1 MDLESFL
8 ADISKAEYHWY
19 VKRLSGNDTLAN
31 DSHQAGPHVSLK
43 FVFSLFPEWEN
54 RTDQN
59 QATLLDLTIDSHGV
73 SREIRLVWYN
83 NKFRNRTR
91 NEARFTNFGGK
102 ESPVLDPDSTG
113 AIVVFACRR
122 LTGKEKAECHLW
134 VTRTNDEQLHIE
146 SLVGTVEPG
155 GGFLWRP
162 AGIDANIS
170 NRKPESNCWLSKEE
184 IPVEWF
190 DVFPTGLELHELAVK
205 KVPRGAMDADARL
218 VSRRS
223 CEEQAFYSV
232 EEAVELDHVLAGF
245 NDIDGFLNKA
255 RSMIQRRMSRSGR
268 SLELHARRIFEE
280 EGLKPDVGYSWQP
293 KTEMGKKPDFIF
305 PSINSYED
313 KTFSP
318 ERLRMLAVKTS
329 CKDRWRQVIN
339 EANRIPIKHLLT
351 LQEGVSIN
359 QFKEMQDEGVRL
371 VVPSKNKQKFN
382 KDLRS
387 ELITLSEFISEVRQL

>member
-1 MDLESFL
+1 
-8 ADISKAEYHWY
+8 
-19 VKRLSGNDTLAN
+19 
-31 DSHQAGPHVSLK
+31 
-43 FVFSLFPEWEN
+43 
-54 RTDQN
+54 
-59 QATLLDLTIDSHGV
+59 
-73 SREIRLVWYN
+73 
-83 NKFRNRTR
+83 
-91 NEARFTNFGGK
+91 
-102 ESPVLDPDSTG
+102 
-113 AIVVFACRR
+113 
-122 LTGKEKAECHLW
+122 
-134 VTRTNDEQLHIE
+134 
-146 SLVGTVEPG
+146 
-155 GGFLWRP
+155 
-162 AGIDANIS
+162 
-170 NRKPESNCWLSKEE
+170 
-184 IPVEWF
+184 
-190 DVFPTGLELHELAVK
+190 
-205 KVPRGAMDADARL
+205 
-218 VSRRS
+218 
-223 CEEQAFYSV
+223 
-232 EEAVELDHVLAGF
+232 
-245 NDIDGFLNKA
+245 
-255 RSMIQRRMSRSGR
+255 MIQRRMSRSGR